1 VKFLVIKDLIGTA
14 GLKIQ
19 MRYILT
25 IDDLGS
31 GWLRVSGTVRIEAE
45 QIIYKL

>member
-1 VKFLVIKDLIGTA
+1 MKFLVIKDLIGTA
-14 GLKIQ
+14 GLK
-19 MRYILT
+19 